1 MANEGFLGRWAR
13 LKRDTDAAGGSDRE
27 RPVGAARTQAVA
39 KSAAVPG
46 TAPVAGPAAGTALS
60 TAEGASASA
69 APDEYAERS
78 PGENPDDPGPGKPVQ
93 LPSIDSLTKDSD
105 FSMFMRADVDP
116 GVRVSAL
123 KKLFSDPHFNR
134 MDGLDVYIDDY
145 NKPDPMPLAFL
156 KQLNQ
161 ARILGLADDEEA
173 QAQAGAPAP
182 EASPPSDG
190 PETASADAGG
200 AGVSEAES
208 GGAGAASA
216 GEPGAVAE
224 AAGNPG
230 PAAGPRSMPEPD
242 PSGRPAGAAS
252 AAAGALPVVS
262 PSASERLAS

>member
-1 MANEGFLGRWAR
+1 MASEGFLGRWAR

-27 RPVGAARTQAVA
+27 RPEGAARTQAVA
-39 KSAAVPG
+39 QSAAVPD
-46 TAPVAGPAAGTALS
+46 TAPVAGLAAGTTLS
-60 TAEGASASA
+60 TADGAPASA
-69 APDEYAERS
+69 ALAEGAVRA

-161 ARILGLADDEEA
+161 ARILGLADDEESEA
-173 QAQAGAPAP
+173 EAGAPAA

-190 PETASADAGG
+190 AGTASADAGG

-216 GEPGAVAE
+216 GKPGAE

-230 PAAGPRSMPEPD
+230 PVAGPRSLPEPD
-242 PSGRPAGAAS
+242 PSGRPAEAAS

-262 PSASERLAS
+262 PSASEHLAS